1 MVQHSQNAANF
12 ARVAGDAGPGVVVMR
27 KDVVNDNLAACNLM
41 GRSLAL
47 VLVAAPQQ
55 VVLGKALLKQEM
67 GRICV
72 DLSLGRAAVAG
83 VDADALAEKLLDGG
97 LEGMRVRQVESGK
110 GDISGLDASL
120 ERRAVV

>member
-12 ARVAGDAGPGVVVMR
+12 ARVAGDADPGVVVMR
-27 KDVVNDNLAACNLM
+27 KNVVNDNLATCNLV

-110 GDISGLDASL
+110 GDISGLDASF